1 MLGAGVAKCINCL
14 EKAMEGEL
22 VRSAAAAPVFVTDS
36 AHRACPALNALEV
49 QVAPW
54 QRE

>member
-1 MLGAGVAKCINCL
+1 MGAGVAKCINCL

-22 VRSAAAAPVFVTDS
+22 VRWAAAAPVIDTDS
-36 AHRACPALNALEV
+36 AQRAYLAMNALGV

-54 QRE
+54 QRK